1 MSSVRQL
8 AELLALSPT
17 TVSAALRG
25 HLSVT
30 PATRERVRQAA
41 EQIGYRP
48 NPLASA
54 LMSEMRRSRNGVF
67 RGILVILH
75 LDESESPSSGQ
86 ALRRQAIAA
95 GATRRAAELG
105 FKTDQLVAGK
115 NGCDA
120 GRLNDILAARGV
132 SGVLVSPSTEK
143 ERLAWVDWTRYPA
156 IYAGIP
162 DEHTRLHSVCADYYS
177 AMETAL
183 HRLHALGHVRPG
195 LVLHTDIEPAV
206 LTRWKAAY
214 CAFFLDQSTRA
225 GRSARRSSPPFPFIH
240 SGTPGE
246 EAAFRDWLQL
256 GDHDAVI
263 ADSAIVRE
271 WIGRAPTP
279 ASRPLA
285 LCQLSHDSA
294 TGPHLFGGVDLRL
307 QAVGAK
313 GIDLLADQILRDERG
328 QPEQPLT
335 TLCPITWHPGR
346 LQESRVAV

>member
-25 HLSVT
+25 NPSVT

-67 RGILVILH
+67 RGILVLLH
-75 LDESESPSSGQ
+75 LDDSEDP
-86 ALRRQAIAA
+86 RRQAIVA

-120 GRLNDILAARGV
+120 ARLNDILAARGV
-132 SGVLVSPSTEK
+132 SGVLALPSTDK

-156 IYAGIP
+156 LYAGIP
-162 DEHTRLHSVCADYYS
+162 DEHTRLHAVCADYYS
-177 AMETAL
+177 AMETTL
-183 HRLHALGHVRPG
+183 HRLHALGHARPG
-195 LVLHTDIEPAV
+195 LVLHADIEPAV
-206 LTRWKAAY
+206 LARWKAAY
-214 CAFFLDQSTRA
+214 CAFFLDQPARA

-240 SGTPGE
+240 SGAPGD

-271 WIGRAPTP
+271 WTGRAPTR
-279 ASRPLA
+279 AARPLPFFH
-285 LCQLSHDSA
+285 LSLDPA

-335 TLCPITWHPGR
+335 TLCPIAWHPGR
-346 LQESRVAV
+346 VQESRVAV